1 MAELKTKLEMAL
13 REAMRSND
21 DVRKRTLRMILS
33 AIRLAEVE
41 KGNPLDDNTI
51 LALLHKEIKSR
62 RETIEDAQKGQRPDL
77 VTAAEAEINV
87 IQEFLPQ
94 ALSEAELT
102 KLATAAIEEAGAKS
116 LADMGKVMKL
126 LIPRLQGRASGEA
139 ASRVVRQLLQ
149 NQGT

>member
-41 KGNPLDDNTI
+41 KGNPLDDSAI

-77 VTAAEAEINV
+77 VAAAEAEINV
-87 IQEFLPQ
+87 IQEFLPRAFSEEELI
-94 ALSEAELT
+94 ALAN
-102 KLATAAIEEAGAKS
+102 AAIEEVGAKT

-126 LIPRLQGRASGEA
+126 LIPRLQGRASGEE

>member
-51 LALLHKEIKSR
+51 LR
-62 RETIEDAQKGQRPDL
+62 
-77 VTAAEAEINV
+77 
-87 IQEFLPQ
+87 FY
-94 ALSEAELT
+94 T
-102 KLATAAIEEAGAKS
+102 KK
-116 LADMGKVMKL
+116 
-126 LIPRLQGRASGEA
+126 
-139 ASRVVRQLLQ
+139 
-149 NQGT
+149 

>member
-1 MAELKTKLEMAL
+1 MAELKTKLELAL
-13 REAMRSND
+13 RDAMRSND

-41 KGNPLDDNTI
+41 KGNPLDDNSI

-77 VTAAEAEINV
+77 VAATQAEIKV

-94 ALSEAELT
+94 ALSEEELIAMA
-102 KLATAAIEEAGAKS
+102 KAAIEEVGAKTP
-116 LADMGKVMKL
+116 ADLGKVMKL
-126 LIPRLQGRASGEA
+126 LIPRLQGRASGDE

>member
-1 MAELKTKLEMAL
+1 MAELKTKLELAL
-13 REAMRSND
+13 RDAMRSND

-41 KGNPLDDNTI
+41 KGNPLDDNSI

-77 VTAAEAEINV
+77 VAAAQAEIKV

-94 ALSEAELT
+94 ALSEEELIAMA
-102 KLATAAIEEAGAKS
+102 KAAIEEVGAKTP
-116 LADMGKVMKL
+116 ADLGKVMKL
-126 LIPRLQGRASGEA
+126 LIPRLQGRASGDE

>member
-1 MAELKTKLEMAL
+1 MAELKTKLELAL
-13 REAMRSND
+13 SDAMRSND

-41 KGNPLDDNTI
+41 KGNPLDDNSI

-77 VTAAEAEINV
+77 VAAAQAEIKV

-94 ALSEAELT
+94 ALSEEELIAMA
-102 KLATAAIEEAGAKS
+102 KAAIEEVGAKTP
-116 LADMGKVMKL
+116 ADLGKVMKL
-126 LIPRLQGRASGEA
+126 LIPRLQGRASGDE

>member
-41 KGNPLDDNTI
+41 KGNPLDDNSI

-77 VTAAEAEINV
+77 VAATQAEIKV

-94 ALSEAELT
+94 ALSEEELIAMA
-102 KLATAAIEEAGAKS
+102 KAAIEEVGAKTP
-116 LADMGKVMKL
+116 ADLGKVMKL
-126 LIPRLQGRASGEA
+126 LIPRLQGRASGEE

>member
-1 MAELKTKLEMAL
+1 MAELKTKLELAL
-13 REAMRSND
+13 RDAMRSND

-41 KGNPLDDNTI
+41 KGNPLDDNSI

-77 VTAAEAEINV
+77 VAATQAEIKV

-94 ALSEAELT
+94 ALSEEELIAIA
-102 KLATAAIEEAGAKS
+102 KAAIEEVGAKTP
-116 LADMGKVMKL
+116 ADLGKVMKL
-126 LIPRLQGRASGEA
+126 LIPRLQGRASGDE

>member
-21 DVRKRTLRMILS
+21 DVHKRTLRMILS

-41 KGNPLDDNTI
+41 KGNPLDDNAI

-62 RETIEDAQKGQRPDL
+62 RETIEEAQKGQRLDL

-94 ALSEAELT
+94 APSEEELT
-102 KLATAAIEEAGAKS
+102 AFAKAAIEEVGAKT

-126 LIPRLQGRASGEA
+126 LIPRLQGRASGEEV
-139 ASRVVRQLLQ
+139 SRIVRQLLQ
-149 NQGT
+149 NRGT